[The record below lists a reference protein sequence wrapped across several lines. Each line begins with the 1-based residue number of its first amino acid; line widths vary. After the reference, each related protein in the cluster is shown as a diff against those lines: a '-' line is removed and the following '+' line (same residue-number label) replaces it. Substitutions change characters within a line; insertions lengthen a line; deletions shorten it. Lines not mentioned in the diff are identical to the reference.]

1 MNHLY
6 GVIGDPIAHSMSPV
20 MHQAALE
27 DSGLEGT
34 YMKFHVT
41 PDALP
46 QAIGGIRAL
55 GIRGMNITV
64 PHKVAVME
72 LLDRIDPLAK
82 AIGAVNT
89 IVNDDGVLTG
99 YNTDGP
105 GYVQGLQQALRGNLT
120 DKSVLMLGAGGA
132 AKAIFYSLASIG
144 VKHIDIANRTEARAA
159 DMMEACPFAI
169 TSSYIP
175 MDDAGDVVNRYDIV
189 IQTTSI
195 GMSPDVDHSP
205 LTFDSVKE
213 GSLFSDI
220 IYNPLETAIMKRARE
235 LGAQTQNGLEMFVH
249 QGALA
254 FEKWTGVTPDTE
266 TMKKIVL
273 KQLGGQHVNR

>member
-55 GIRGMNITV
+55 GIRGVNITV

-72 LLDRIDPLAK
+72 LLDRIDPLAES
-82 AIGAVNT
+82 IGAVNT
-89 IVNDDGVLTG
+89 IVNDNGVLTG

-105 GYVQGLQQALRGNLT
+105 GYVEGLQKALVGDVT

-144 VKHIDIANRTEARAA
+144 VTHIDIANRTETRAA
-159 DMMEACPFAI
+159 DMIAACPFAI
-169 TSSYIP
+169 SSSFIP
-175 MDDAGDVVNRYDIV
+175 MDEAGTAVSRYDII

-195 GMSPDVDHSP
+195 GMSPDVGHSP
-205 LTFDSVKE
+205 LAFDSVKE

-254 FEKWTGVTPDTE
+254 FEKWTGITPDTE

>member
-20 MHQAALE
+20 MHQAAL
-27 DSGLEGT
+27 DDAGLEGT

-55 GIRGMNITV
+55 GIRGVNITV

-72 LLDRIDPLAK
+72 LLDRIDPLAE

-105 GYVQGLQQALRGNLT
+105 GYVEGLQKALVGDVTN
-120 DKSVLMLGAGGA
+120 KSVLMLGAGGA

-144 VKHIDIANRTEARAA
+144 VTHIDIANRTEARAA
-159 DMMEACPFAI
+159 DMIAACPFAI
-169 TSSYIP
+169 SSSYIP
-175 MDDAGDVVNRYDIV
+175 MDEAGEAVNRYDII

-195 GMSPDVDHSP
+195 GMSPEVGHSP
-205 LTFDSVKE
+205 LAFDSVKD

-254 FEKWTGVTPDTE
+254 FEKWTGVIPDTE